1 MVVPKARM
9 EHTKFDRGGYLIAT
23 GTVLY
28 VQVCVLH
35 EDEELL
41 TVDLNAMKDLSEDS
55 RS

>member
-28 VQVCVLH
+28 VSY
-35 EDEELL
+35 
-41 TVDLNAMKDLSEDS
+41 MKMKSCKQLI
-55 RS
+55 